1 MYLLISSLVLAI
13 LLSIVLALSFFVK
26 TQKRELFIGMRDS
39 FLILEYFPLNL
50 KKNNNVVPLLEDES
64 LTFNKNT
71 VVKTYPYSIKSF
83 HKQNK
88 HNSGQNKEYHPNLL
102 PMIWNSMNEIIHND
116 FIIRN
121 KINALSPEIYRL
133 GEKLIKKLMLYRISN
148 SDLKLRA
155 HS

>member
-1 MYLLISSLVLAI
+1 MYLLIPVLVLAI
-13 LLSIVLALSFFVK
+13 VLSIVLALSFFVK
-26 TQKRELFIGMRDS
+26 AQERDLFIGMRDS
-39 FLILEYFPLNL
+39 FLILEYFPFTL
-50 KKNNNVVPLLEDES
+50 KKDRNVVPLLKGES

-71 VVKTYPYSIKSF
+71 VVKTYPDIIKSF

-88 HNSGQNKEYHPNLL
+88 NNSGQNKEYHPNLL

-121 KINALSPEIYRL
+121 RISALSPKIYQL
-133 GEKLIKKLMLYRISN
+133 GEKLIKKMMLYRISD
-148 SDLKLRA
+148 SDIKLKA